1 MVSFGIDRV
10 LIGLVVVVD
19 EVVEDVNAIVVAV
32 LVELVVKLVEETVGD
47 CSNYGIQI
55 LHIQRTLQI
64 RDAEIR
70 DKVPYLT
77 RNRKLANLLKTLE
90 KSFICV
96 RILIK

>member
-19 EVVEDVNAIVVAV
+19 EVVEDVNTIVVAV

-55 LHIQRTLQI
+55 L
-64 RDAEIR
+64 
-70 DKVPYLT
+70 P
-77 RNRKLANLLKTLE
+77 KL
-90 KSFICV
+90 
-96 RILIK
+96 